1 MRKSM
6 FKIISLIIINNKI
19 SLEKKKKKKKREST
33 FQLHFQGIKDFI
45 LNKV

>member
-19 SLEKKKKKKKREST
+19 SLEKKKKKREST
-33 FQLHFQGIKDFI
+33 FQLHFQVIKDFI